1 MRLVARR
8 LETWNEPVRS
18 PMPIRILA
26 ISGSL
31 QSGSSNTALVRLAA
45 SLSDSRVDVSIF
57 DSLATLLYFNPDLD
71 GDSPPSSVVELRA
84 RFGAAEALLIASPEY
99 AHEMPG

>member
-1 MRLVARR
+1 MERARGI
-8 LETWNEPVRS
+8 TD
-18 PMPIRILA
+18 A
-26 ISGSL
+26 DQDSGHLWQL

-45 SLSDSRVDVSIF
+45 SLLDSRVDVSIF
-57 DSLATLLYFNPDLD
+57 DALATLPYFNPDLD

-99 AHEMPG
+99 AHEMPGVLKNALD